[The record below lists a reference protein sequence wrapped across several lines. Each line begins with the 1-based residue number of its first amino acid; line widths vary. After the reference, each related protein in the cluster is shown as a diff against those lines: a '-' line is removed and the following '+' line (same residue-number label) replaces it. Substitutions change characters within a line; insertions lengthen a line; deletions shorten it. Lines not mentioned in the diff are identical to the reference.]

1 MPIKITQMIKK
12 WFSLFGLILV
22 FTLSVNAQDNSSV
35 LLKIGNEDVSAEEFW
50 AIYQKNSR
58 INQQSEKTSID
69 EYLDLYI
76 NFKLKVKEAKD
87 AKMDTAAA
95 FIKELEGY
103 RKQLIK
109 PYLVIEEINEE
120 TIKNVYKRMQT
131 NVRASH
137 ILLRLSEN
145 PSPEDTL
152 AVFQKATEIREAI
165 LNGEYSFAQA
175 ATQFSEDPSARDM
188 DLGNGRPP
196 RKGNKGDMGF
206 FSVFD
211 MVYPFEEAAF
221 NLEEGEVSKPVR
233 TQFGYHLIFSV
244 NKIKAIGQAKAAH
257 IFIKNSN
264 PAEIDS
270 AKVRIDELYA
280 QIQDG
285 KAFED
290 IVLRYSDD
298 KGTSEKGGELPW
310 FAANRMVP
318 EFIAAISKMNIGE
331 VSEPLKTSYGWHIIK
346 FLDQRPV
353 EEFEKAKD
361 NIKEKLKRDARSHK
375 GEQAKIAQIKVEENF
390 KEFPDNLKEA
400 IAAIDVNFYD
410 EDFVVESFLEY
421 SKPIF
426 SLRDRT
432 FTQYDF
438 LNHFNQQKGP
448 EMPSGFAAL
457 LPKIYKKYVDQQ
469 CLNFEDEHLEEKYF
483 DFRLIMN
490 EYREGILLFDL
501 MDKKIWSQASKDT
514 LGLEQFFAE
523 NQNKYKW
530 KKRAQLSVF
539 HLNDKSYSD
548 SVQDLLFLG
557 KTDEEILQEVLSDSL
572 NPVRLESITIEKGE
586 KVVYDAFKWKKS
598 AFYPMLDENGEVEA
612 IVAFRDILTPT
623 IKKLSETRGM
633 AIADYQ
639 THLEKEWISELKK
652 RYEVKVNKQVLR
664 TLKERD
670 KE

>member
-1 MPIKITQMIKK
+1 MIKK
-12 WFSLFGLILV
+12 WFSLLGLIFV
-22 FTLSVNAQDNSSV
+22 FTLSLNAQDKSSI
-35 LLKIGNEDVSAEEFW
+35 LLQIGDEKVSAEEFW

-69 EYLDLYI
+69 EYLDLFI

-95 FIKELEGY
+95 FVKELEGY

-109 PYLVIEEINEE
+109 PYLVIEEVNEE

-137 ILLRLSEN
+137 ILLRLGDN
-145 PSPEDTL
+145 PSPADTL

-175 ATQFSEDPSARDM
+175 ATRFSEDPSARDM
-188 DLGNGRPP
+188 DMGNGRPP
-196 RKGNKGDMGF
+196 RKGNKGDLGF

-221 NLEEGEVSKPVR
+221 NLEKGEISKPVR
-233 TQFGYHLIFSV
+233 TRFGYHLILLT
-244 NKIKAIGQAKAAH
+244 NKISAIGQAKAAH
-257 IFIKNSN
+257 IFIKNSK
-264 PAEIDS
+264 PAALDS
-270 AKVRIDELYA
+270 AKVRIDDLYA
-280 QIQDG
+280 QIQAG

-290 IVLRYSDD
+290 IVLQYSDD
-298 KGTSEKGGELPW
+298 KGSKEKGGELPW

-318 EFIAAISKMNIGE
+318 EFIAEISKMKIGD
-331 VSEPLKTSYGWHIIK
+331 VSEPIKTRYGWHIIK
-346 FLDQRPV
+346 FLDQRPIGD
-353 EEFEKAKD
+353 FEKEKKE
-361 NIKEKLKRDARSHK
+361 IKEKLKRDVRSHK
-375 GEQAKIAQIKVEENF
+375 GEQAKIAQIKAEENF
-390 KEFPDNLKEA
+390 KEFPDNLQEA
-400 IAAIDVNFYD
+400 IAAVDTNFYTK
-410 EDFVVESFLEY
+410 DFAIESLSEY
-421 SKPIF
+421 SKTIF

-432 FTQYDF
+432 FSQYDF
-438 LNHFNQQKGP
+438 LNYIHQQKGAK
-448 EMPSGFAAL
+448 MPDGLATL
-457 LPKIYKKYVDQQ
+457 LGKMYQEYVDQQ
-469 CLNFEDEHLEEKYF
+469 CLNFEEEHLEEKYF

-514 LGLEQFFAE
+514 LGLEQFFAK

-557 KTDEEILQEVLSDSL
+557 KTDKEILQEVLSDSL

-586 KVVYDAFKWKKS
+586 KPEFDAFKWKKS
-598 AFYPMLDENGEVEA
+598 AFYPMLDENGELEA
-612 IVAFRDILTPT
+612 IVAFRDILSPT
-623 IKKLSETRGM
+623 AKKLSETRGM
-633 AIADYQ
+633 VIADYQ
-639 THLEKEWISELKK
+639 TYLEKEWISDLKK

>member
-1 MPIKITQMIKK
+1 MIKK
-12 WFSLFGLILV
+12 WFSLFGLVLV
-22 FTLSVNAQDNSSV
+22 FTLSISAQDNSSI
-35 LLKIGNEDVSAEEFW
+35 LLQIGDENVSAEEFW

-95 FIKELEGY
+95 FVKELNGY
-103 RKQLIK
+103 RKQLVK
-109 PYLVIEEINEE
+109 PYMVIEEVDEQ
-120 TIKNVYKRMQT
+120 TIQDVYKRMQT

-137 ILLRLSEN
+137 ILLRLGEN
-145 PSPEDTL
+145 PSPADTL

-165 LNGEYSFAQA
+165 LNSEYSFADA
-175 ATQFSEDPSARDM
+175 AVKYSEDPSARDM
-188 DLGNGRPP
+188 DMGSGRPP
-196 RKGNKGDMGF
+196 RKGNKGDLGF

-221 NLEEGEVSKPVR
+221 NLEKGEITNPVR
-233 TQFGYHLIFSV
+233 TRFGYHLILST
-244 NKIKAIGQAKAAH
+244 NKITAIGQAKAAH
-257 IFIKNSN
+257 IFIKNSR

-290 IVLRYSDD
+290 IVLRHSDD

-310 FAANRMVP
+310 FFANRMVP

-346 FLDQRPV
+346 FLDQKPI
-353 EEFEKAKD
+353 EAFEKVEKD
-361 NIKEKLKRDARSHK
+361 IKEKLKRDVRSHK
-375 GEQAKIAQIKVEENF
+375 GEQAKIAQIKAEENF
-390 KEFPDNLKEA
+390 KEFADNLQGA
-400 IAAIDVNFYD
+400 ISVIDANFYT
-410 EDFVVESFLEY
+410 EDVVVESFLEY

-426 SLRDRT
+426 SLRNRAYS
-432 FTQYDF
+432 QYDF
-438 LNHFNQQKGP
+438 LNYIHQRKGAKMP
-448 EMPSGFAAL
+448 EGFAIL
-457 LPKIYKKYVDQQ
+457 IEKMYQEYVDQQ
-469 CLNFEDEHLEEKYF
+469 CLNFEEEHLEEKYF

-501 MDKKIWSQASKDT
+501 MDKKIWSAASKDT
-514 LGLEQFFAE
+514 LGLEQFFAD

-557 KTDEEILQEVLSDSL
+557 KTDEEVLQEVLSDSL
-572 NPVRLESITIEKGE
+572 NPVRFENITVEKGAKAE
-586 KVVYDAFKWKKS
+586 YDAFKWKKS
-598 AFYPMLDENGEVEA
+598 AFYPLMDENGEAKA
-612 IVAFRDILTPT
+612 IVAFRDILKPT
-623 IKKLSETRGM
+623 LKKLSETRGM
-633 AIADYQ
+633 AIANYQ
-639 THLEKEWISELKK
+639 THLEKEWIAVLKK
-652 RYEVKVNKQVLR
+652 RYEVKVDKQVLR